1 MQQPGTLPEQEEPR
15 PAASQGSA
23 RSARG
28 AAPAKRP
35 RLSDRQLLVT
45 EGFFSGTATAA
56 HQSFFIPLLVQLG
69 IGSLALG
76 IYTALNGLLANASGL
91 AGGALSRRV
100 PNRRTVAALSSGLG
114 RLGFGLIAVLLLV
127 QGDDAGTILLMAIA
141 LASAALIGLG
151 LPTTTTIVADA
162 VNPRERGTFF
172 ANRLLASGIGA
183 ALVAI
188 GIAALLGQLAFPNGF
203 TIAYALAALAGAGS
217 VVSLLSLRRVRR
229 TRVPARAG
237 LDPSGGLRG
246 ISPVMWRYAFA
257 TFVLWFGAGMVA
269 PVLTPYI
276 LEDLGAS
283 PSFMGLMT
291 AVNSVVALSIQRFW
305 GRRVDR
311 LGAYQTVIICTFIVS
326 WLPVLY
332 ALTPTYWLALL
343 FEVVSGIGWAGY
355 ALGSLNY
362 AIEVAPQEERARY
375 QSIANAAG
383 GIGVFLGPLV
393 AAALL
398 SFLAPQVVLLLAGAV
413 RFASIPATRLA
424 RPGSIPAPA
433 VVPPAGAA

>member
-1 MQQPGTLPEQEEPR
+1 MQQPGALPEQDEPDPGTS
-15 PAASQGSA
+15 PASA
-23 RSARG
+23 RAVRRAVTS
-28 AAPAKRP
+28 RP
-35 RLSDRQLLVT
+35 SRLSDRQLLVT

-76 IYTALNGLLANASGL
+76 IYTAFNGLLTNVSGL

-114 RLGFGLIAVLLLV
+114 RAGFALIAVLLLV
-127 QGDDAGTILLMAIA
+127 GGDSASTILLMAIA
-141 LASAALIGLG
+141 LAAATLIGLG

-183 ALVAI
+183 AVVAI
-188 GIAALLGQLAFPNGF
+188 GIAVLLRQLAFPNGF
-203 TIAYALAALAGAGS
+203 TITYVLAALAGAGS
-217 VVSLLSLRRVRR
+217 VISLLSLRRVRR
-229 TRVPARAG
+229 ARVPARAG
-237 LDPSGGLRG
+237 IEQTGGLRG
-246 ISPVMWRYAFA
+246 ISPLMWRYSFA

-311 LGAYQTVIICTFIVS
+311 LGAYGTVVVCTFIVS

-343 FEVVSGIGWAGY
+343 FEVVSGVGWAGY

-362 AIEVAPQEERARY
+362 AIEVAPHEERARY

-383 GIGVFLGPLV
+383 GVGVFLGPLV

-398 SFLAPQVVLLLAGAV
+398 SFLAPQVVLLLAGGVRLAAV
-413 RFASIPATRLA
+413 FATRLA
-424 RPGSIPAPA
+424 KPDAAHSP
-433 VVPPAGAA
+433 VLVPPTGAT